1 MALFARISSP
11 TTPTKFQ
18 KCIGLGFLWPT
29 TLSKSTKIDSIDSL
43 TNEIVMRNSQKFES
57 LKASLKATHTYG
69 STSFTQGLSAV
80 AKGVLNE
87 TDTIKTPD
95 LGLDIRTLSKPQLD
109 NLLLAT
115 MEIKNK
121 LDFLYLIRQCIQWR
135 KLPSDETLI
144 ESLKYLSF
152 IGETELIGK
161 LDEACKQ
168 ENSKVVSTYVGLAP
182 FKSMSNWRNG
192 QSEKAIKILMDGYE
206 SNKTEAGKRMLRTA
220 FKVISE
226 ETLSSKSEA
235 VLVTLMK
242 NAVKIYDQHKD
253 IFGLACIW
261 RNCFVS
267 DWFSDQKSA
276 EGLFNKYTELQQ
288 FIAKKAPI
296 ICSSFLRQHKTD
308 AVHRLIELFL
318 KIEDSNSCAICLGQL
333 FDYQY
338 LRHDL
343 RACAEIVRSCKELDI
358 TLTADQNE
366 KFLALFLNQPVMKP
380 KKPRPHK
387 FEYKF

>member
-11 TTPTKFQ
+11 TTPTKLSW
-18 KCIGLGFLWPT
+18 KFLWPST
-29 TLSKSTKIDSIDSL
+29 ALNKSTKIDSIDSFTSEL
-43 TNEIVMRNSQKFES
+43 VMNKNQKFDT
-57 LKASLKATHTYG
+57 LKASLKATQNYG
-69 STSFTQGLSAV
+69 STSFSQGLSAV
-80 AKGVLNE
+80 AKGVFNE

-95 LGLDIRTLSKPQLD
+95 LGLDVRMLSKPQLD
-109 NLLLAT
+109 NLLMAT
-115 MEIKNK
+115 MEVKNK
-121 LDFLYLIRQCIQWR
+121 LDFLYLIRQCVQWR

-168 ENSKVVSTYVGLAP
+168 ENCKVVSTYVGLYP

-192 QSEKAIKILMDGYE
+192 QSENAMKILMDGYE
-206 SNKTEAGKRMLRTA
+206 TNKTEAGKRMLRTVI
-220 FKVISE
+220 KVISE

-235 VLVTLMK
+235 VLVSLK
-242 NAVKIYDQHKD
+242 NSAVKIYDQHKD
-253 IFGLACIW
+253 IFGLTCIW

-276 EGLFNKYTELQQ
+276 DGLFNKYTELQQ
-288 FIAKKAPI
+288 LIAKKAPQ

-333 FDYQY
+333 FDYQCEYCY
-338 LRHDL
+338 LNSY
-343 RACAEIVRSCKELDI
+343 A
-358 TLTADQNE
+358 
-366 KFLALFLNQPVMKP
+366 F
-380 KKPRPHK
+380 
-387 FEYKF
+387 